1 MNKYIMN
8 KRAQVIYANKHI
20 KFIIKHQNRLHKR
33 YYSSNVPKKYKV
45 VNVLRARKLIYKN
58 TYKD

>member
-1 MNKYIMN
+1 MNKYIRN
-8 KRAQVIYANKHI
+8 KRKEVIANDRYI
-20 KFIIKHQNRLHKR
+20 KFIIKHQNKLHRR

-45 VNVLRARKLIYKN
+45 VNVLIARKLMYKN